1 MLDKDKVEK
10 IIIILLIAVFAIF
23 GWLQSRPA
31 PEPALQAVQGAES
44 SEQLALV
51 KPIEVTASADKTL
64 AVNEQETEP
73 LEIFVHVDGAVQSPG
88 LYKLHEGDRVQDALD
103 QAGGVSDTGSLAF
116 INLSA
121 KLQDEMKIWV
131 PTQEEV
137 AQLKDKGLSPD
148 QQNDLHNVAEHT
160 DSQGDSLAIVNINTA
175 TIEELVSLPGIG
187 EAKAQAI
194 VAYREEAPFY
204 AIEEIM
210 EVSGIGEKIFE
221 QIKDRISVE

>member
-10 IIIILLIAVFAIF
+10 IIIVLLIAVFAIF

-31 PEPALQAVQGAES
+31 PEPDLQAVQGAES

-51 KPIEVTASADKTL
+51 KPTEVTASVDETL
-64 AVNEQETEP
+64 AVNEQGTGP
-73 LEIFVHVDGAVQSPG
+73 IEIFVHVDGAVQSPG

-103 QAGGVSDTGSLAF
+103 KAGGVSDTGSLAF

-137 AQLKDKGLSPD
+137 AQLEDKGLSPD
-148 QQNDLHNVAEHT
+148 QQGNLHNVVEHT
-160 DSQGDSLAIVNINTA
+160 DSQEDALAIININTA

-204 AIEEIM
+204 SIEEIM